1 MRIQRVEPYLTFAM
15 SISLFSGC
23 SLGMVMMSFPLAF
36 DRWAVDASGRT
47 YGRTGLLSNGI
58 DYIRSGCNGWVQ
70 SGYQCEAEII
80 TALLQLQEIYAA
92 IVPLWIAPLV
102 LSL

>member
-1 MRIQRVEPYLTFAM
+1 MGTYLSEDLLKGQHMRIQRVEPYLTFAM

-47 YGRTGLLSNGI
+47 CWRNRLPMVSTKFNQ
-58 DYIRSGCNGWVQ
+58 V
-70 SGYQCEAEII
+70 I
-80 TALLQLQEIYAA
+80 TAGFNQVINVRLR
-92 IVPLWIAPLV
+92 
-102 LSL
+102 